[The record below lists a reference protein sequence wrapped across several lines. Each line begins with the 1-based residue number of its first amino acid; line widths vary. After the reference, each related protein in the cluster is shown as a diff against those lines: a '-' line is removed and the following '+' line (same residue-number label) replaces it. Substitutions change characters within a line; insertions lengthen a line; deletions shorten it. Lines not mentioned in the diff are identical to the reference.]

1 MDAPPI
7 LKLMSEQAEARRE
20 EILARAEA
28 DASAIRES
36 AQARAEAR
44 TQEGLAALERELE
57 TLGARSR
64 ERAEAEAHMV
74 QFTTRDTIADELLG
88 DVEKRLAEVAAG
100 DGFGSILEALLSELM
115 QDVQPGMV
123 VLAPPAHTDHAKQ
136 WLDANGH
143 GDLTVQPEP
152 TLKDGVAIQDADRTY
167 RVTNTLSARFRL
179 QQDTLRRIALE
190 RLFGGEKH

>member
-1 MDAPPI
+1 
-7 LKLMSEQAEARRE
+7 MSEQAEARRE

-36 AQARAEAR
+36 ARARAEAR

-123 VLAPPAHTDHAKQ
+123 VLAPSAHTDHAKQ
-136 WLDANGH
+136 WLDTNGH